1 LKSVKIKNVPQKRNV
16 LIEKVKAVKTNSD
29 DIYRADYAEENAC
42 SDLTVFIEPRSKQLF
57 VHHKKDAGNAKK
69 KRGIVIHRCGKV
81 KLQSRQMCARHAAK
95 GTADSKKAVSWAN
108 TSKQLRKN
116 IK

>member
-1 LKSVKIKNVPQKRNV
+1 MKSVKIKNVPQKRNV
-16 LIEKVKAVKTNSD
+16 LIEKVEAVKTNSD

-81 KLQSRQMCARHAAK
+81 KPHSGKMRSRHSAEGAADPEK
-95 GTADSKKAVSWAN
+95 MVSRTNA
-108 TSKQLRKN
+108 SEKF
-116 IK
+116 

>member
-1 LKSVKIKNVPQKRNV
+1 MKSVKIKNVPQKRNV
-16 LIEKVKAVKTNSD
+16 LIKKVKAVKTNSD

-57 VHHKKDAGNAKK
+57 VHHKKDAGDAKK

-81 KLQSRQMCARHAAK
+81 KLHSGKMRSRHSAEGAADPK
-95 GTADSKKAVSWAN
+95 KTVSRADASEKF
-108 TSKQLRKN
+108 
-116 IK
+116 